1 MFDDLQKRLSSAF
14 RRFRVSG
21 VLTEA
26 NMKEGLRE
34 VRTALLE
41 ADVHYDVVQEF
52 MARITDKAVGTQLI
66 KSIRPEQQI
75 VKIVHDEL
83 IELMGPVDPSIRF
96 EKAGPTVLMLCGLQG
111 SGKTTTC
118 GKLARLLAVARAQAD
133 AGRRRPSAPGGRRA
147 AQGHR
152 HPGRCSGLQPDRFQP
167 GRGLSAGPGRG
178 QPQRAATPLIL
189 DTAGRLHV
197 DDELMAELTQIEKK
211 VKPHQVFFVCDA
223 MTGQDAVA
231 SADAFNKALELDG
244 VILTKLDG
252 DARGGAALSVRKVTG
267 VPIKFVGKGEK
278 LDKLEPFDP
287 ERLVGQMLGMG
298 DIVGLVEAA
307 QSAVDEEEA
316 RRQQERLAKGKFD
329 LDDFRKQIVNMKKMG
344 SMRDLMS
351 KIPGLNQMGLDEL
364 GGIDADE
371 EIKRIQGIIDSM
383 TPDERSDP
391 SLIDISRRRR
401 IAAGSGVDPA
411 DVSGLVK
418 QFDAMAAVVKQMA
431 QMTMLDKIR
440 TLTGLGR
447 AAASNP
453 AARIMAAQG
462 RDRQAA
468 LAQGTRKAQKAA
480 REGRTPPPP
489 RRTKWIR
496 PETES
501 DAGMPGD
508 YRPVWSPRCAACP
521 VND

>member
-1 MFDDLQKRLSSAF
+1 VPVYSKLNSSPVA
-14 RRFRVSG
+14 VCQEA
-21 VLTEA
+21 LAEA
-26 NMKEGLRE
+26 NR
-34 VRTALLE
+34 
-41 ADVHYDVVQEF
+41 
-52 MARITDKAVGTQLI
+52 
-66 KSIRPEQQI
+66 
-75 VKIVHDEL
+75 
-83 IELMGPVDPSIRF
+83 
-96 EKAGPTVLMLCGLQG
+96 AGCDT
-111 SGKTTTC
+111 
-118 GKLARLLAVARAQAD
+118 
-133 AGRRRPSAPGGRRA
+133 
-147 AQGHR
+147 
-152 HPGRCSGLQPDRFQP
+152 
-167 GRGLSAGPGRG
+167 
-178 QPQRAATPLIL
+178 LIL

-197 DDELMAELTQIEKK
+197 DDDLMAELTQIEKK

-287 ERLVGQMLGMG
+287 ERVVGQMLGMG

-316 RRQQERLAKGKFD
+316 RVQQERLAKGKFD

-344 SMRDLMS
+344 SMQDLMS

-391 SLIDISRRRR
+391 TLIDISRRRR

-418 QFDAMAAVVKQMA
+418 QFDAMAAVVRQMA
-431 QMTMLDKIR
+431 QMSMLDKIR

-447 AAASNP
+447 AAATNP
-453 AARIMAAQG
+453 AARIVPTKV
-462 RDRQAA
+462 
-468 LAQGTRKAQKAA
+468 GTGKRLSPKEREKLRKQ
-480 REGRTPPPP
+480 REKEE
-489 RRTKWIR
+489 RRR
-496 PETES
+496 RREQRNGS
-501 DAGMPGD
+501 A
-508 YRPVWSPRCAACP
+508 
-521 VND
+521 